1 MFGGLDAHGRN
12 HGYSWVY
19 LTRTANP
26 GDITLYVSMDV
37 SDWPEDGSI
46 ILTSTSYTAA
56 ETEELQ
62 ISSITRDTVTLVQPL
77 KYKHIGR
84 FNPIVLRLAK
94 TL

>member
-1 MFGGLDAHGRN
+1 MFGGLDAHGRS

-26 GDITLYVSMDV
+26 EDTTLYVSMDV
-37 SDWPEDGSI
+37 SDWPIGGSI

-62 ISSITRDTVTLVQPL
+62 ILSITGDTITLMQPL

-84 FNPIVLRLAK
+84 FYPIALRMAK